1 MSEEARGIGQGAGGA
16 SPDAEPDMDAS
27 QSGEGTE
34 AGHLGV
40 SEGEVHRRDIPRAPS
55 PVPHA
60 RQRDAILSAR
70 GLGKSYPT
78 ATGPLA
84 VLADLD
90 ADIYPG
96 ELVAIV
102 GESGTGK
109 STLLHLLG
117 ALDRPTAGGVTYR
130 GEDVFAKG
138 DEALAAFR
146 NRAIGFVF
154 QFHHLLPEF
163 NALENVAMPA
173 LIAGGTF
180 ATATPRATELL
191 QMLGLGAR
199 LDHRPSQLSGGE
211 QQRVAVARALMNE
224 PGLVLMDEPSG
235 NLDTRTAET
244 LHDELLRLSR
254 DADQAFVVVTHNP
267 ALAALADRVLRL
279 DGGRLVDDR
288 QPVIQPSDGT

>member
-1 MSEEARGIGQGAGGA
+1 MARPLSL
-16 SPDAEPDMDAS
+16 SP
-27 QSGEGTE
+27 
-34 AGHLGV
+34 
-40 SEGEVHRRDIPRAPS
+40 
-55 PVPHA
+55 
-60 RQRDAILSAR
+60 ILSAR
-70 GLGKSYPT
+70 GLGKAYPT
-78 ATGPLA
+78 ATGALR
-84 VLADLD
+84 VLDGLD
-90 ADIYPG
+90 VDVYPG
-96 ELVAIV
+96 ELVAVV

-117 ALDRPTAGGVTYR
+117 ALDRPTEGTVTYR

-163 NALENVAMPA
+163 NALENVSMPA

-180 ATATPRATELL
+180 QTADGRARQLL
-191 QMLGLGAR
+191 QMLGLGDR

-235 NLDTRTAET
+235 NLDTKTAEK
-244 LHDELLRLSR
+244 LHDELLRLTR

-279 DGGRLVDDR
+279 EGGRLVDDR
-288 QPVIQPSDGT
+288 ESPHERPEAHEEGVESASDGRNP

>member
-1 MSEEARGIGQGAGGA
+1 MRNQESDGADGEAATSAVRPPTDADPSPTSPGFGTVGSPL
-16 SPDAEPDMDAS
+16 SPDP
-27 QSGEGTE
+27 SG
-34 AGHLGV
+34 
-40 SEGEVHRRDIPRAPS
+40 RRP
-55 PVPHA
+55 
-60 RQRDAILSAR
+60 ILQGR
-70 GLGKSYPT
+70 GLGKAYPT
-78 ATGPLA
+78 ATGALR
-84 VLADLD
+84 VLDGLDLD
-90 ADIYPG
+90 VYPG
-96 ELVAIV
+96 ELVAVV

-117 ALDRPTAGGVTYR
+117 ALDRPTEGTLTFR

-138 DEALAAFR
+138 DEPLAAFR

-180 ATATPRATELL
+180 ETADGRARQLL
-191 QMLGLGAR
+191 SMLGLADR
-199 LDHRPSQLSGGE
+199 VDHRPSQLSGGE

-235 NLDTRTAET
+235 NLDVKTAEA
-244 LHDELLRLSR
+244 LHQELLRLSR

-267 ALAALADRVLRL
+267 TLAALADRVLAL
-279 DGGRLVDDR
+279 DAGRLADVTDQYAAPPSTAAPAPPAGPDD
-288 QPVIQPSDGT
+288 PGA

>member
-1 MSEEARGIGQGAGGA
+1 MEASGKTHGAPG
-16 SPDAEPDMDAS
+16 STSDIVSAEV
-27 QSGEGTE
+27 GET
-34 AGHLGV
+34 
-40 SEGEVHRRDIPRAPS
+40 PRASS
-55 PVPHA
+55 PRPRVAAAGRP
-60 RQRDAILSAR
+60 AILSGR
-70 GLGKSYPT
+70 DLQKRYPT
-78 ATGPLA
+78 AGGGLT
-84 VLADLD
+84 VLEGLD
-90 ADIYPG
+90 VDVYPG

-117 ALDRPTAGGVTYR
+117 ALDRPTAGTVTYR

-163 NALENVAMPA
+163 TAIENVSMPA

-180 ATATPRATELL
+180 DTARARARELL
-191 QMLGLGAR
+191 TMLGLAER
-199 LDHRPSQLSGGE
+199 MDHRPSQLSGGE

-235 NLDTRTAET
+235 NLDTKTAET

-267 ALAALADRVLRL
+267 ALAGLADRVLRL
-279 DGGRLVDDR
+279 EGGRLVEER
-288 QPVIQPSDGT
+288 GGRVEERAPGTA